1 MLIAIGLSSMSRL
14 NRQLSRRRF
23 LIHGSQAAAA
33 GLLMGCAAPVV
44 PLTINAQAAAPLLW
58 SDAGDRPPLPANAH
72 STYPMPMPTLD
83 AKIGQMLMVGFR
95 GLTAPDD
102 SMIIR
107 NIREQHVG
115 AVVLFDNDTAL
126 NYGRRNIAS
135 SEQVKALVRQLQ
147 AAAGIPLLI
156 AIDQEGGKVN
166 RLKERYGFP
175 PSPPAAYYGVMNDL
189 EKTDAQAD
197 VIAST
202 LADLGINL
210 NLAPVVDLNVNPNN
224 PIIGKL
230 GRSISGDPEIVAA
243 HAAQFIEAHHRHHV
257 MCTLKH
263 FPGHG
268 SSVGDTHK
276 GLVDVTDTWS
286 VEELAPFQALIGEGL
301 ADAIMTAHIFNAT
314 LDPDLPATLSHAVIT
329 DLLRKKMG
337 YDGVV
342 ISDDM
347 QMGAIS
353 RYYDFDQAVQAAV
366 LAGVDIIAM
375 ANNIRFSRNVAERA
389 ANAIRNLVDTGK
401 ISEARIDQSYRRI
414 MALKLRIRLG
424 QA

>member
-1 MLIAIGLSSMSRL
+1 MSRL
-14 NRQLSRRRF
+14 SCQLSRRR
-23 LIHGSQAAAA
+23 LLLRGSQAAAA
-33 GLLMGCAAPVV
+33 SLLMSCAAPVA
-44 PLTINAQAAAPLLW
+44 PLVVNAQEAALPPGNVT
-58 SDAGDRPPLPANAH
+58 DPRPPLPADVRPV
-72 STYPMPMPTLD
+72 YPTPMPTLD
-83 AKIGQMLMVGFR
+83 VKIGQMLMVGFR
-95 GLTAPDD
+95 GLTAPAD

-135 SEQVKALVRQLQ
+135 PEQVKALVQQLQ

-175 PSPPAAYYGVMNDL
+175 PTVPAAYYGVMNDL

-197 VIAST
+197 LIAST

-230 GRSISGDPEIVAA
+230 GRSISADPEIVTA
-243 HAAQFIEAHHRHHV
+243 HAAQFIKAHHRHNV

-276 GLVDVTDTWS
+276 GFVDVTDTWS
-286 VEELAPFQALIGEGL
+286 TEELVPFQALIGEGL
-301 ADAIMTAHIFNAT
+301 VDAIMTAHIFNAT
-314 LDPDLPATLSHAVIT
+314 LDPDLPATLSYPVIT
-329 DLLRKKMG
+329 GLLREQMG
-337 YDGVV
+337 YNGVI

-353 RYYDFDQAVQAAV
+353 KYYDFEPAVQAAV

-375 ANNIRFSRNVAERA
+375 ANNIRFSRNVAKRA
-389 ANAIRNLVDTGK
+389 VNAIRELVETGK

-424 QA
+424 QT

>member
-1 MLIAIGLSSMSRL
+1 MSRL
-14 NRQLSRRRF
+14 SCQLSRRR
-23 LIHGSQAAAA
+23 LLLRGSQAAAA
-33 GLLMGCAAPVV
+33 SLLMSCAAPVA
-44 PLTINAQAAAPLLW
+44 PLVVNAQEAALPPGNVT
-58 SDAGDRPPLPANAH
+58 DPRPPLPADIR
-72 STYPMPMPTLD
+72 SVYPTPMPTLD

-95 GLTAPDD
+95 GLTAPAD

-126 NYGRRNIAS
+126 NYDRRNIAS
-135 SEQVKALVRQLQ
+135 PEQVKALVQQLQ

-175 PSPPAAYYGVMNDL
+175 PTVPAAYYGVMNDL

-197 VIAST
+197 LIAST

-230 GRSISGDPEIVAA
+230 GRSISADPEIVTA
-243 HAAQFIEAHHRHHV
+243 HAAQFIKAHHRHNV

-276 GLVDVTDTWS
+276 GFVDVTDTWS
-286 VEELAPFQALIGEGL
+286 TEELVPFQALIGEGL

-314 LDPDLPATLSHAVIT
+314 LDPDLPATLSYPVIT
-329 DLLRKKMG
+329 GLLRERMG
-337 YDGVV
+337 YDGVI

-353 RYYDFDQAVQAAV
+353 KYYDFEPAVQAAV

-375 ANNIRFSRNVAERA
+375 ANNIRFSRNVAKRA
-389 ANAIRNLVDTGK
+389 VNAIRDLVETGK

-414 MALKLRIRLG
+414 MALKLRIRLS
-424 QA
+424 QT

>member
-1 MLIAIGLSSMSRL
+1 MS
-14 NRQLSRRRF
+14 
-23 LIHGSQAAAA
+23 
-33 GLLMGCAAPVV
+33 CAASVAPLVV
-44 PLTINAQAAAPLLW
+44 NAQEAALPPGNVT
-58 SDAGDRPPLPANAH
+58 DPRPPLPADIRPV
-72 STYPMPMPTLD
+72 YPTPMPTLD
-83 AKIGQMLMVGFR
+83 VKIGQMLMVGFR
-95 GLTAPDD
+95 GLTAPAD

-135 SEQVKALVRQLQ
+135 PEQVKALVQQLQ

-175 PSPPAAYYGVMNDL
+175 PTVPAAYYGVMNDL

-197 VIAST
+197 LIAST

-230 GRSISGDPEIVAA
+230 GRSISADPEIVTA
-243 HAAQFIEAHHRHHV
+243 HAAQFIKAHHRHNV

-276 GLVDVTDTWS
+276 GFVDVTDTWS
-286 VEELAPFQALIGEGL
+286 TEELVPFQALIGEGL
-301 ADAIMTAHIFNAT
+301 VDAIMTAHIFNAT
-314 LDPDLPATLSHAVIT
+314 LDPDLPATLSYPVIT
-329 DLLRKKMG
+329 GLLREQMG
-337 YDGVV
+337 YNGVI

-353 RYYDFDQAVQAAV
+353 KYYDFEPAVQAAV

-375 ANNIRFSRNVAERA
+375 ANNIRFSRNVAKRA
-389 ANAIRNLVDTGK
+389 VNAIRELVETGK

-424 QA
+424 QT

>member
-1 MLIAIGLSSMSRL
+1 MSRL
-14 NRQLSRRRF
+14 SCQLSRRR
-23 LIHGSQAAAA
+23 LLLRGSQAAAA
-33 GLLMGCAAPVV
+33 SLLMSCAAPVA
-44 PLTINAQAAAPLLW
+44 PLVVNAQEAALPPGNVT
-58 SDAGDRPPLPANAH
+58 DPRPPLPADIR
-72 STYPMPMPTLD
+72 SVYPTPMPTLD
-83 AKIGQMLMVGFR
+83 VKIGQMLMVGFR
-95 GLTAPDD
+95 GLTAPAD

-135 SEQVKALVRQLQ
+135 PEQVKALVQQLQ

-175 PSPPAAYYGVMNDL
+175 PTVPAAYYGVMNDL
-189 EKTDAQAD
+189 DKTDAQAD
-197 VIAST
+197 LIAST

-230 GRSISGDPEIVAA
+230 GRSISADPEIVTA
-243 HAAQFIEAHHRHHV
+243 HAAQFIKAHHRHNV

-276 GLVDVTDTWS
+276 GFVDVTDTWS
-286 VEELAPFQALIGEGL
+286 TEELVPFQALIGEGL

-314 LDPDLPATLSHAVIT
+314 LDPDLPATLSYPVIT
-329 DLLRKKMG
+329 GLLREQMG
-337 YDGVV
+337 YNGVI

-353 RYYDFDQAVQAAV
+353 KYYDFEPAVQAAV

-375 ANNIRFSRNVAERA
+375 ANNIRFSRNVAKRA
-389 ANAIRNLVDTGK
+389 VNAIRDLVETGK

-424 QA
+424 QT

>member
-1 MLIAIGLSSMSRL
+1 MSRL
-14 NRQLSRRRF
+14 SCQLSRRR
-23 LIHGSQAAAA
+23 LLLRGSQAAVAS
-33 GLLMGCAAPVV
+33 LLMSCAASVAPLVV
-44 PLTINAQAAAPLLW
+44 NAQEAALPPGNVT
-58 SDAGDRPPLPANAH
+58 DPRPPLPADIRPV
-72 STYPMPMPTLD
+72 YPTPMPTLD
-83 AKIGQMLMVGFR
+83 VKIGQMLMVGFR
-95 GLTAPDD
+95 GLTAPAD

-135 SEQVKALVRQLQ
+135 PEQVKALVQQLQ

-175 PSPPAAYYGVMNDL
+175 PTVPAAYYGVMNDL

-197 VIAST
+197 LIAST

-230 GRSISGDPEIVAA
+230 GRSISADPEIVTA
-243 HAAQFIEAHHRHHV
+243 HAAQFIKAHHRHNV

-276 GLVDVTDTWS
+276 GFVDVTDTWS
-286 VEELAPFQALIGEGL
+286 TEELVPFQALIGEGL
-301 ADAIMTAHIFNAT
+301 VDAIMTAHIFNAT
-314 LDPDLPATLSHAVIT
+314 LDPDLPATLSYPVIT
-329 DLLRKKMG
+329 GLLREQMG
-337 YDGVV
+337 YNGVI

-353 RYYDFDQAVQAAV
+353 KYYDFEPAVQAAV

-375 ANNIRFSRNVAERA
+375 ANNIRFSRNVAKRA
-389 ANAIRNLVDTGK
+389 VNAIRELVETGK

-424 QA
+424 QT